1 MTNIL
6 IFYYLLFIVSS
17 CTFHKNH
24 LNMNNLEK
32 KLEKKR
38 DDFCKKQQQE
48 EKQLDNFFEENN
60 NCLFCKFSKK
70 ICHSYIIWENQT
82 HMAFLSIFPNT
93 KGVTVV
99 IPKKHLSSYIFDQD
113 SNEILNLML
122 ASKEVEQIILKKMP
136 DVGRVALIFEGFGI
150 DHLHAKLFPMHG
162 TSFAKEE
169 WKSISSNNTKNFE
182 VYEGYVSSHD
192 LKNVSLEEIKKVYQL
207 FNS

>member
-6 IFYYLLFIVSS
+6 IFYYLVFIVSS
-17 CTFHKNH
+17 CTFHKKH

-32 KLEKKR
+32 KDDSCKR
-38 DDFCKKQQQE
+38 DQE
-48 EKQLDNFFEENN
+48 DNFFEENN

-150 DHLHAKLFPMHG
+150 DHLHAKLFPMHE

-169 WKSISSNNTKNFE
+169 WKCISSKNTKYFE
-182 VYEGYVSSHD
+182 KYEGYVSSHD
-192 LKNVSLEEIKKVYQL
+192 FKDVNLKEIEKVYEL
-207 FNS
+207 FSK